1 MQDGDDDDG
10 RLRRWAWSRLD
21 VDCRLSIADVGRSVG
36 RDGMIMM
43 MVQMPVMKAVE

>member
-1 MQDGDDDDG
+1 MVIMMMVGFGAG
-10 RLRRWAWSRLD
+10 RVSMSI
-21 VDCRLSIADVGRSVG
+21 VDCRCRSVG

>member
-1 MQDGDDDDG
+1 MQDGDNDDG
-10 RLRRWAWSRLD
+10 RLRCWARLD